1 MYKNDKVY
9 RLLYNL
15 GLEDNEIQE
24 ICKVN
29 IYLSKVLASD
39 VLQLLEYLEN
49 QGLNV
54 EEIMEVSI
62 KNPWVLTENFQ
73 RLRWLEKVYSS
84 IGIDGEKYK
93 ELIVKYPI
101 SISLNPVDV
110 ENKIKELEMEGMT
123 KEEIQ
128 EKFFME
134 FDNYFEL

>member
-1 MYKNDKVY
+1 MDKNDKVY

-62 KNPWVLTENFQ
+62 KNPWMLTENFE
-73 RLRWLEKVYSS
+73 RLRWLEKLYSS
-84 IGIDGEKYK
+84 IGIEREKYK

-123 KEEIQ
+123 KQEIE
-128 EKFFME
+128 EKFFIE